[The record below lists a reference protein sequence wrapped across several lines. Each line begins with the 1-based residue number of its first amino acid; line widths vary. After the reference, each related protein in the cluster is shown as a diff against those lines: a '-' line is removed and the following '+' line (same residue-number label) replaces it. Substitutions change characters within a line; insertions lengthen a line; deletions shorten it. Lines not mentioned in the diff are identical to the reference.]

1 MAVDPPDGSLK
12 LDEVNKV
19 ASEACTR
26 AGAFAL
32 LVSVLLFVLCVS
44 LQERK
49 ADEALAGYVGRRLN
63 LAMFVEEL
71 QKNQIWQNYAA
82 SHHDADQK
90 PLAQLLGA
98 RVEMTPTSLKTGL
111 RKPDET
117 PSRSI
122 EPHSPNSS
130 KKGPA
135 PPTILSVTTEPL
147 HISDLGEM
155 SQIVQFWRELNDSDL
170 LTRSRETSNYFSFS
184 ITKWAN
190 RRNALLYSNSLDL
203 LCTVSEIE
211 VPRRFFKSARYVPQL
226 NDDALMNC
234 TTLRNLTEL
243 AQYEM
248 PQMSSPSQLG
258 TKIGRDVD
266 LSPGSLPKDPYAAS
280 LVAEG
285 LLFFVLV
292 YFSAF
297 VREAASTESF
307 PAWGT
312 LFGAFSR
319 TRWMLVVFLVALW
332 MPFLACCA
340 VAFISGKILLGL
352 AVTPVLFATFS
363 AHRTLE
369 EKSYF
374 GPVSPF
380 AFLETQYRR
389 IAGS

>member
-1 MAVDPPDGSLK
+1 MAAGPPDGSLK

-44 LQERK
+44 LQDRK
-49 ADEALAGYVGRRLN
+49 ADEALAGYVAGRLN
-63 LAMFVEEL
+63 LAMFIEEL

-82 SHHDADQK
+82 SHPDADQK
-90 PLAQLLGA
+90 PLAQLVRA
-98 RVEMTPTSLKTGL
+98 TVEMTLTSPNTGL
-111 RKPDET
+111 QKPDET

-122 EPHSPNSS
+122 ERHPPNSS
-130 KKGPA
+130 KNVPA
-135 PPTILSVTTEPL
+135 PPINLSVTTEPL
-147 HISDLGEM
+147 HIRDLGEM
-155 SQIVQFWRELNDSDL
+155 SQIVQFWRDLNDSDL
-170 LTRSRETSNYFSFS
+170 LIRSGETSNYFAFS
-184 ITKWAN
+184 IAKWAN
-190 RRNALLYSNSLDL
+190 RRNRILYSNSLEL

-211 VPRRFFKSARYVPQL
+211 VPRKSFKSARYIPQL

-234 TTLRNLTEL
+234 ITLRNLTEL

-258 TKIGRDVD
+258 TRIGRDVD

-297 VREAASTESF
+297 AREAASAESF
-307 PAWGT
+307 PARGT

-319 TRWMLVVFLVALW
+319 TRWMLAVFLVALW
-332 MPFLACCA
+332 TPFLACCS
-340 VAFISGKILLGL
+340 VAFISGKMLLGL
-352 AVTPVLFATFS
+352 AVIPILFATFS

-369 EKSYF
+369 GKSYF
-374 GPVSPF
+374 GSMIPF
-380 AFLETQYRR
+380 SFLGTQCWRILRR
-389 IAGS
+389 

>member
-1 MAVDPPDGSLK
+1 
-12 LDEVNKV
+12 
-19 ASEACTR
+19 
-26 AGAFAL
+26 
-32 LVSVLLFVLCVS
+32 
-44 LQERK
+44 
-49 ADEALAGYVGRRLN
+49 
-63 LAMFVEEL
+63 MFVEEI

-82 SHHDADQK
+82 SHPDADQK

-98 RVEMTPTSLKTGL
+98 RVEITPTSPNTGL
-111 RKPDET
+111 KKPDET

-130 KKGPA
+130 KKGPV
-135 PPTILSVTTEPL
+135 PPTNLSVTTEPL

-170 LTRSRETSNYFSFS
+170 LTRSRETSNYFDFS
-184 ITKWAN
+184 IVKWAMKRN
-190 RRNALLYSNSLDL
+190 RMLYSNASDL

-211 VPRRFFKSARYVPQL
+211 VPRKFFKSARYVPQL

-234 TTLRNLTEL
+234 ITLRNLTEL

-258 TKIGRDVD
+258 TRIGRDVD
-266 LSPGSLPKDPYAAS
+266 LSPGSLPKDPYAAG

-307 PAWGT
+307 PARGT

-332 MPFLACCA
+332 TPFLACCA

-369 EKSYF
+369 GKSYF

-380 AFLETQYRR
+380 AFLVTQYRR
-389 IAGS
+389 ITRS